1 MFKYEVEFWADWIK
15 PYGKMMKETGLVT
28 AKTWGEATDKVK
40 EFYGDQTITVKVEQW
55 DEILTIDHIKE
66 GLGLT

>member
-1 MFKYEVEFWADWIK
+1 MFKYEVEFWADWIG
-15 PYGKMMKETGLVT
+15 PYGKMIKETGLVT

-40 EFYGDQTITVKVEQW
+40 EFYGNQTITVKVEQW
-55 DEILTIDHIKE
+55 DEILTLDAIKE